1 MHPIERLCSETQNQ
15 PLISLQ
21 EQRLLVY
28 KAGKRESKYKGVQRG
43 QREKRHGREDEKMR
57 AEP

>member
-15 PLISLQ
+15 PLI
-21 EQRLLVY
+21 RLTGTE
-28 KAGKRESKYKGVQRG
+28 AASVQGR
-43 QREKRHGREDEKMR
+43 REKVNTRVFKEPGREDEKMR